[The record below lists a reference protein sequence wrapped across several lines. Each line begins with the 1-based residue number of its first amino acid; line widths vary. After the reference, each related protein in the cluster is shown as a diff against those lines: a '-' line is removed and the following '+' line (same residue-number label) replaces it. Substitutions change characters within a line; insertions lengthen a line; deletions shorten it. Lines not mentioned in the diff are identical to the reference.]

1 MFLLDLIFPKR
12 CVSCGRIGAYLC
24 KVCQRKIVTIDSPVC
39 PLCQRQAIGGKTHPG
54 CVKRYGLDGLIVA
67 SRYSGPVK
75 IAIAKIK
82 YRWIYD
88 ICSVLI
94 DILAANIWRF
104 DLPKNYILVPV
115 PLHARRKNWR
125 GFNQAELLV
134 EILAKKF
141 SVSHA
146 DLLVRTVN
154 TGTQVSLD
162 RDQRR
167 KNVKGAFAIR
177 GSTPEGLSPD
187 LGVEPLK
194 TTFRQAQINYFDVVG
209 KNVILVDDV
218 YTSGATMAECA
229 KVLKRA
235 GAKSV
240 WGMAVALG

>member
-1 MFLLDLIFPKR
+1 MNLLDFIFPKK
-12 CVSCGRIGAYLC
+12 CVSCGRIGSYICAECL
-24 KVCQRKIVTIDSPVC
+24 RKIVAIDSPVC
-39 PLCQRQAIGGKTHPG
+39 AFCQRQAIGGKTHPG
-54 CVKRYGLDGLIVA
+54 CYKRYGLDGLIVA

-88 ICSVLI
+88 ICSVLV

-125 GFNQAELLV
+125 GFNQAFKIC
-134 EILAKKF
+134 EILAKRFGVNF
-141 SVSHA
+141 S
-146 DLLVRTVN
+146 DLLIRNSETK
-154 TGTQVSLD
+154 TQVGLD
-162 RDQRR
+162 RDERR
-167 KNVKGAFAIR
+167 KNVR
-177 GSTPEGLSPD
+177 GVFSLSKLATSD
-187 LGVEPLK
+187 QV
-194 TTFRQAQINYFDVVG
+194 RN
-209 KNVILVDDV
+209 KNFILVDDV

-229 KVLKRA
+229 KVLKKN